1 MKITAI
7 DIPGYCDTQD
17 AEQATRL
24 KCVSKGLTSV
34 RESSYPDDP
43 NYKSEML
50 FLAVPDQKGKKLVC
64 FPAHACHMCVSL
76 FLPLQIS
83 GLDICK
89 NLIRIDLSGNAL
101 TSADNVSVC
110 SNLRWLNLSRNAIDS
125 IQDIVHSCELLE
137 VLNVSQN
144 KLSGKVG
151 VGRLR
156 KLKALVLNGNEVV
169 SVGGLEKTTQL
180 ETLIISNNNVQ
191 ALGGWISQAKS
202 IQKLSASNNPMSWGD
217 GEVSGLSQLVN
228 MKELRLN
235 HTGMGRVPEYLMCM
249 KRLRIL
255 ELGSNSIESFDDMEV
270 LSSLRSVWQLN
281 LKGNPVV
288 RKQGYQERI
297 QCMMPQ
303 VDVLDTKRLR
313 PKGSR
318 YSRSSEDAVKDVKDE
333 GLGLD
338 SSTRKI
344 GHEVEKKDEENDKET
359 NNDKNNKEE
368 DDDDVIDPQDFVVKA
383 KESSQKVQGA
393 SKRAKT
399 NDNATAGAQKKPSRK
414 EKSTV
419 EEQHKTKSNKKNIV
433 KAPLTKEKTKK
444 TKSKLKAILQGGSKD
459 MPLSGWD

>member
-1 MKITAI
+1 MHVT
-7 DIPGYCDTQD
+7 
-17 AEQATRL
+17 
-24 KCVSKGLTSV
+24 
-34 RESSYPDDP
+34 
-43 NYKSEML
+43 
-50 FLAVPDQKGKKLVC
+50 
-64 FPAHACHMCVSL
+64 CVSL

-101 TSADNVSVC
+101 ISADNVSVC

-144 KLSGKVG
+144 KLHGKVG

-235 HTGMGRVPEYLMCM
+235 HTGMGRVPEYLTCM

-281 LKGNPVV
+281 LKGNPVAQ
-288 RKQGYQERI
+288 KQGYQERI
-297 QCMMPQ
+297 QRMMPQ

-338 SSTRKI
+338 SSTRNI
-344 GHEVEKKDEENDKET
+344 SHEVEKKDEENDKET
-359 NNDKNNKEE
+359 NNKEAE
-368 DDDDVIDPQDFVVKA
+368 EEDDDDDVIDPQDFVVKA

-393 SKRAKT
+393 SKRAKAHDKT
-399 NDNATAGAQKKPSRK
+399 TAGAQKKPSRK
-414 EKSTV
+414 ETSTV
-419 EEQHKTKSNKKNIV
+419 EKQHKTTNNNKKNIN

-444 TKSKLKAILQGGSKD
+444 TKSKLKAILEGGSKD